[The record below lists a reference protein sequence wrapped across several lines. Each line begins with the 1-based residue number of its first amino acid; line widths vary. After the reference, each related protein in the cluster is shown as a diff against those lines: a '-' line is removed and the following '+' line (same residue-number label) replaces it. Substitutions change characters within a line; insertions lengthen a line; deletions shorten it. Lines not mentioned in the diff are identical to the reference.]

1 MGEFKM
7 ASKNLVSRFL
17 LTTNQRNLMI
27 ISTRSASGGGNFKHS
42 AEWHQITPN
51 SERVGKWPYILK
63 LMNIRT
69 PFLDEKWTFGDAA
82 NEINHGNYY
91 RKAPVITPKPLAFLA
106 EIMAA
111 IVWTYIWFN
120 FSPLVLD
127 IVFMDIGQILSN
139 LPMQNWVF
147 PMMLNLTTKPQLW

>member
-1 MGEFKM
+1 M

-17 LTTNQRNLMI
+17 LTTNQRNLI
-27 ISTRSASGGGNFKHS
+27 ILSTRFASGGGNFKHS

-82 NEINHGNYY
+82 NEINHG
-91 RKAPVITPKPLAFLA
+91 
-106 EIMAA
+106 
-111 IVWTYIWFN
+111 
-120 FSPLVLD
+120 
-127 IVFMDIGQILSN
+127 
-139 LPMQNWVF
+139 
-147 PMMLNLTTKPQLW
+147 

>member
-1 MGEFKM
+1 
-7 ASKNLVSRFL
+7 

-27 ISTRSASGGGNFKHS
+27 ISTRLASGGGNFKHS

-120 FSPLVLD
+120 FFTTGVGHCVHGHWTDPFEFTNAELGIPDDVEFDHKTS
-127 IVFMDIGQILSN
+127 IMDGLKKKFSG
-139 LPMQNWVF
+139 
-147 PMMLNLTTKPQLW
+147 

>member
-1 MGEFKM
+1 M

-27 ISTRSASGGGNFKHS
+27 LSTRLASGGGNFKHS

-69 PFLDEKWTFGDAA
+69 PFLDERWTFGDAA
-82 NEINHGNYY
+82 NEINHG
-91 RKAPVITPKPLAFLA
+91 
-106 EIMAA
+106 
-111 IVWTYIWFN
+111 
-120 FSPLVLD
+120 
-127 IVFMDIGQILSN
+127 
-139 LPMQNWVF
+139 
-147 PMMLNLTTKPQLW
+147 